1 MRFLE
6 LAWDAIRNSVQAL
19 AGWLTAL
26 AEAGTF
32 DPRTWPQP
40 VWLVLALLVLAV
52 ALLALVRRRRRGEA
66 RSVPEM
72 MISHGEIALV
82 DAPADAEPSAAYGA
96 AAPARASHRLS
107 LTLSNLN
114 PWPVQLLELAVRT
127 RGLRQP
133 VVAEAGAVVPPN
145 GAVDV
150 VAELFDLP
158 GDVGV
163 VELFIYSNR
172 GARRTYRLSAPLEWE
187 PWDQRFRIRALA
199 TRVAPVGLLASQEK
213 RRRERRSYQSAKR
226 RERQKDLA
234 EATWRR
240 AEELTSRLRERRAG
254 AADKHVTALASDQ
267 PSGGLSGTGEAPVR
281 PLYPAPNGVR
291 RVERADD
298 APARSGEERSREQ
311 PPQEPQER
319 RRLDFPDEF

>member
-19 AGWLTAL
+19 TEWLAAM
-26 AEAGTF
+26 AEAGVF
-32 DPRTWPQP
+32 DARTWPLSL
-40 VWLVLALLVLAV
+40 WLVLALVVLAV
-52 ALLALVRRRRRGEA
+52 SLLVLVRRRRLGAA
-66 RSVPEM
+66 RAVPEM

-82 DAPADAEPSAAYGA
+82 DGPVDTEPTPAYGA

-187 PWDQRFRIRALA
+187 PWDQRFRIRALS
-199 TRVAPVGLLASQEK
+199 TRVAPVGRLASQEK
-213 RRRERRSYQSAKR
+213 RQRERRSYQSAKR

-240 AEELTSRLRERRAG
+240 AEEFTSRLRERRAG
-254 AADKHVTALASDQ
+254 AADKRVTALASEQ
-267 PSGGLSGTGEAPVR
+267 TGGGLNGNGAAPVR
-281 PLYPAPNGVR
+281 PAHAASNGVR

-298 APARSGEERSREQ
+298 GATRPGEERSRA
-311 PPQEPQER
+311 QEPQEP